1 MRKSILNISVIAGA
15 LLLGA
20 GWVQAQDNSDAIQN
34 LSRAELKELVGP
46 IALYPD
52 DLVAVVLPSSAY
64 PLQLVQA
71 QRLLDDDG
79 QPDTDWDESV
89 VAVMNYPEIVEFLND
104 DLDWTYSLGM
114 AFINQEQA
122 TFDAIQEFRS
132 DALAAGNLKS
142 DNYQVVRVD
151 GGIIRIE
158 SRSETA
164 VYVPYYEPQR
174 VIVRQVAPVYYYYP
188 IARPIYYYPYPAH
201 YSFSVSHFY
210 GVGTYFS
217 IGWQYSGLSL
227 HYSTGTGHPYAGYY
241 YSPRHYYFKPRV
253 RPHYYAG
260 NQHHYKPR
268 HLNSPRHKV
277 RHNVR
282 QPRKHANAKVWQPRH
297 QPAVAKRR
305 PATAKHRPKQRSVEK
320 RQATGYKKVA
330 SRKVAQRHSKP
341 PRFKSGQRHAR
352 SDPKRGE
359 APRSEARHDKQQK
372 MARSQPRRQQAKG
385 QTTKRQTAKNKPAQT
400 RSMKTSNRGRSE
412 SKRSENSRSQSKA
425 SGRRMASKNNM
436 NNNRRSGNGM
446 R

>member
-1 MRKSILNISVIAGA
+1 MRKFILKISVIAAA

-79 QPDTDWDESV
+79 QPDTEWDESV
-89 VAVMNYPEIVEFLND
+89 VAVMNYPEIVEFLNE
-104 DLDWTYSLGM
+104 DLDWTYSLGL
-114 AFINQEQA
+114 AFINQEQG
-122 TFDAIQEFRS
+122 TFDAIQAFRS

-151 GGIIRIE
+151 DGIIRIE
-158 SRSETA
+158 PRSQQE
-164 VYVPYYEPQR
+164 VYVPYYEPQQ
-174 VIVRQVAPVYYYYP
+174 VIVRQVMPVYYYYP
-188 IARPIYYYPYPAH
+188 VARPIYYYPYPAH
-201 YSFSVSHFY
+201 YAFGVSHFY

-217 IGWQYSGLSL
+217 IGWQYRGLSL
-227 HYSTGTGHPYAGYY
+227 HYSTGSGHPYAGHY

-260 NQHHYKPR
+260 KQHHYKPR

-282 QPRKHANAKVWQPRH
+282 QPRRHANAKVWQPRH

-305 PATAKHRPKQRSVEK
+305 SATAKHNLKQRSVAT
-320 RQATGYKKVA
+320 RQATGHKKVT
-330 SRKVAQRHSKP
+330 SRKVAQRHT
-341 PRFKSGQRHAR
+341 R
-352 SDPKRGE
+352 SAPKRGKATPNE
-359 APRSEARHDKQQK
+359 VRRDKRQK
-372 MARSQPRRQQAKG
+372 VARSKPRQQQAKG
-385 QTTKRQTAKNKPAQT
+385 QMTKRQTSKNRTAKNQPAQT
-400 RSMKTSNRGRSE
+400 RPMKKSNRGRSE
-412 SKRSENSRSQSKA
+412 SRRSENRRSENKA
-425 SGRRMASKNNM
+425 SGRRMASSNNR
-436 NNNRRSGNGM
+436 NNNRLSGNSM